1 MSEQES
7 EYLKQFTGSAG
18 ANMIFVVGFLLYRA
32 LQNRCS
38 KSKSKC
44 ATHCGWCDLEIE
56 NDGSSESDI
65 EEGVTKDENIRSR
78 VPQMQ
83 QGHNRKLSPRNQET
97 PRSPRFDIR
106 KIRSPTEN
114 WSLVDQTRTQEG
126 FREIA
131 PLQKAIPERRRTE
144 SL

>member
-1 MSEQES
+1 MSDQES

-56 NDGSSESDI
+56 NDGSSSDI
-65 EEGVTKDENIRSR
+65 EEGVTKDENTRSR
-78 VPQMQ
+78 LPKLQ
-83 QGHNRKLSPRNQET
+83 QGNDRKLSPRNPET
-97 PRSPRFDIR
+97 PPFDIR
-106 KIRSPTEN
+106 KIREPEN

-131 PLQKAIPERRRTE
+131 PLQKAIPERRRVE

>member
-56 NDGSSESDI
+56 NDGSSSDI
-65 EEGVTKDENIRSR
+65 EEGYTKDKDENPRSR
-78 VPQMQ
+78 VPKMQ
-83 QGHNRKLSPRNQET
+83 QSNDRQLSPRNQET
-97 PRSPRFDIR
+97 PPFDIR
-106 KIRSPTEN
+106 KIREPEN